1 MLWCS
6 HKEEVDIRSAFG
18 ITMQLDLTL
27 RMTVELSEVSG
38 QQLELMVDSG

>member
-6 HKEEVDIRSAFG
+6 HKEEVDIRSALG
-18 ITMQLDLTL
+18 RTMQLDLTL